1 MSSLPGQAPIS
12 PPPSERVGLFG
23 MRVRLGSL
31 EVSFA
36 QVCVLAA
43 IVFYSLAIPGD
54 LDYKLDALGFG
65 VCHQIS
71 THSYFIDGHQL
82 PLCARCSGIYLSAL
96 ASLSLLMVIR
106 RRSARLPVGSMI
118 TILAIFFGAMVIDGI
133 NSTLQTFGS
142 NIWESTNLV
151 RLITGSL
158 AGTAITF
165 FLYPVF
171 NMSVWSRDVRK
182 RESVL
187 DNPLELAG
195 YMVLVGVMVALVLDG
210 GDWLFY
216 PLSFLSIIGMLA
228 MLTMANAMLVLILT
242 RREARARTFSEVLT
256 PLLVAFLLSLVEI
269 TLLSWGRAS
278 LAPYMAN
285 NVGMPLVPG
294 LP

>member
-1 MSSLPGQAPIS
+1 
-12 PPPSERVGLFG
+12 
-23 MRVRLGSL
+23 MRVRLGAL
-31 EVSFA
+31 EISFL

-43 IVFYSLAIPGD
+43 IVFYSLAVPGD

-65 VCHQIS
+65 VCHQIG
-71 THSYFIDGHQL
+71 THSFYIAGHQL
-82 PLCARCSGIYLSAL
+82 PLCARCSGIYLAAL
-96 ASLSLLMVIR
+96 ASMGLMLFIR
-106 RRSARLPVGSMI
+106 RRASRLPVGSMI
-118 TILAIFFGAMVIDGI
+118 AILAVFFGAMVVDGV

-142 NIWESTNLV
+142 NIWESTNLL
-151 RLITGSL
+151 RLLTGSL
-158 AGTAITF
+158 AGTAIAF

-171 NMSVWSRDVRK
+171 NASIWSREARK

-187 DNPLELAG
+187 ESPIELAG
-195 YMVLVGVMVALVLDG
+195 YMLVVGLVVALVLDQ

-216 PLSFLSIIGMLA
+216 PLSLLSIIGMLA
-228 MLTMANAMLVLILT
+228 MLTMANTMLVLIVT
-242 RREARARTFSEVLT
+242 RREGKARTISEALT
-256 PLLVAFLLSLVEI
+256 PILVAVLLSLIEV

>member
-1 MSSLPGQAPIS
+1 
-12 PPPSERVGLFG
+12 
-23 MRVRLGSL
+23 VRLGTL
-31 EVSFA
+31 EISFL

-43 IVFYSLAIPGD
+43 IVFYSLAVPGD

-65 VCHQIS
+65 VCHQID
-71 THSYFIDGHQL
+71 THSFFVGGHQL
-82 PLCARCSGIYLSAL
+82 PLCARCSGIYLAAL
-96 ASLSLLMVIR
+96 ASLGLMLVIR
-106 RRSARLPVGSMI
+106 RRAARLPAVSMI
-118 TILAIFFGAMVIDGI
+118 TILAVFFGAMVVDGI

-142 NIWESTNLV
+142 NFWDSTNLV
-151 RLITGSL
+151 RLLTGSL
-158 AGTAITF
+158 AGTAIAF

-171 NMSVWSRDVRK
+171 NMSIWSREVRK

-187 DNPLELAG
+187 ESPLELAG
-195 YMVLVGVMVALVLDG
+195 YMLAVGLAVALVLDQ

-216 PLSFLSIIGMLA
+216 PLSLLSIIGMLA
-228 MLTMANAMLVLILT
+228 MLTMANTMLVLIVS
-242 RREARARTFSEVLT
+242 RREGKARIFSEALT
-256 PLLVAFLLSLVEI
+256 PILVAILLSLIEI

>member
-12 PPPSERVGLFG
+12 PPPSDRAGVFG
-23 MRVRLGSL
+23 MRVRLGAL
-31 EVSFA
+31 EISFL

-43 IVFYSLAIPGD
+43 IVFYSLAVPGD

-65 VCHQIS
+65 VCHQIG
-71 THSYFIDGHQL
+71 THSFYIAGHQL
-82 PLCARCSGIYLSAL
+82 PLCARCSGIYLAAL
-96 ASLSLLMVIR
+96 ASMGLMLFIR
-106 RRSARLPVGSMI
+106 RRASRLPVGSMI
-118 TILAIFFGAMVIDGI
+118 AILAVFFGAMVVDGV

-142 NIWESTNLV
+142 NIWESTNLL
-151 RLITGSL
+151 RLLTGSL
-158 AGTAITF
+158 AGTAIAF

-171 NMSVWSRDVRK
+171 NASIWSREARK

-187 DNPLELAG
+187 ESPIELAG
-195 YMVLVGVMVALVLDG
+195 YMLVVGLVVALVLDQ

-216 PLSFLSIIGMLA
+216 PLSLLSIIGMLA
-228 MLTMANAMLVLILT
+228 MLTMANTMLVLIVT
-242 RREARARTFSEVLT
+242 RREGKARTISEALT
-256 PLLVAFLLSLVEI
+256 PILVAVLLSLIEV

>member
-12 PPPSERVGLFG
+12 PPPSERAGLLG
-23 MRVRLGSL
+23 MRVRLGTV
-31 EVSFA
+31 EISFP
-36 QVCVLAA
+36 QVCIVAA

-65 VCHQIS
+65 VCHQIAE
-71 THSYFIDGHQL
+71 HSFFVDGHQL

-96 ASLSLLMVIR
+96 ASLGLLLVIR
-106 RRSARLPVGSMI
+106 RRAARLPVGGMVA
-118 TILAIFFGAMVIDGI
+118 ILAVFFGAMVLDGI

-158 AGTAITF
+158 AGTAVAF

-171 NMSVWSRDVRK
+171 NMSVWSREVRK

-187 DNPLELAG
+187 ESPIELAG
-195 YMVLVGVMVALVLDG
+195 YMLVVGLVVALVLDQ

-228 MLTMANAMLVLILT
+228 MLTMANTMLVLIMT
-242 RREARARTFSEVLT
+242 RREGKARTFSEALT
-256 PLLVAFLLSLVEI
+256 PILIAFLLSLIEI

>member
-31 EVSFA
+31 EISFL

-65 VCHQIS
+65 VCHQIG
-71 THSYFIDGHQL
+71 THSFFVDDHQL
-82 PLCARCSGIYLSAL
+82 PLCARCSGIYLAAL
-96 ASLSLLMVIR
+96 ASLGLLLVIR
-106 RRSARLPVGSMI
+106 RRAARLPAGSMI
-118 TILAIFFGAMVIDGI
+118 AILAVFFVAMVADGI
-133 NSTLQTFGS
+133 NSTLQNFGS
-142 NIWESTNLV
+142 NAWDSTNLV
-151 RLITGSL
+151 RLVTGSL
-158 AGTAITF
+158 AGTAIVF
-165 FLYPVF
+165 FLYPAF
-171 NMSVWSRDVRK
+171 NMSIWSREVRK

-187 DNPLELAG
+187 ENPLELAG
-195 YMVLVGVMVALVLDG
+195 YMVLVGLTVALVLDG

-228 MLTMANAMLVLILT
+228 MLTMANTMLVLILT
-242 RREARARTFSEVLT
+242 RREGKARTFSEVLT
-256 PLLVAFLLSLVEI
+256 PLLVAFLLSLIEI
-269 TLLSWGRAS
+269 TLLTWGRAS
-278 LAPYMAN
+278 LAPYMTN
-285 NVGMPLVPG
+285 NGGMPLVPG

>member
-1 MSSLPGQAPIS
+1 MSSVPSQAPIA
-12 PPPSERVGLFG
+12 PPPDERAGLFG

-31 EVSFA
+31 EISLL
-36 QVCVLAA
+36 QVCVIAA
-43 IVFYSLAIPGD
+43 IVVYSLAVPGD

-71 THSYFIDGHQL
+71 THSFFVGGQQL
-82 PLCARCSGIYLSAL
+82 PLCARCSGIYLAAL
-96 ASLSLLMVIR
+96 ASLVLLSVLR
-106 RRSARLPVGSMI
+106 RRAARLPVGSMI
-118 TILAIFFGAMVIDGI
+118 AILGLFFGAMVLDGI
-133 NSTLQTFGS
+133 NSTLQNFGG
-142 NIWESTNLV
+142 NFWNSTNLV

-158 AGTAITF
+158 AGTSIAF

-171 NMSVWSRDVRK
+171 NVSIWSREARK

-187 DNPLELAG
+187 DNPLQLAG
-195 YMVLVGVMVALVLDG
+195 YMVAVGLAVALVLDG

-216 PLSFLSIIGMLA
+216 PLSFLSIAG
-228 MLTMANAMLVLILT
+228 MLTMLTLANTMMVLIVT
-242 RREARARTFSEVLT
+242 RREGKARTFSEALT
-256 PLLVAFLLSLVEI
+256 PILIAFLLSLIEV

-285 NVGMPLVPG
+285 TLGMPVVPG

>member
-1 MSSLPGQAPIS
+1 
-12 PPPSERVGLFG
+12 
-23 MRVRLGSL
+23 MRARLGSL
-31 EVSFA
+31 EITFL

-43 IVFYSLAIPGD
+43 IVFYSLAVPGD

-71 THSYFIDGHQL
+71 THSFFVDGHQL

-96 ASLSLLMVIR
+96 ASLSLLLVIR
-106 RRSARLPVGSMI
+106 RRAARLPVGSMV
-118 TILAIFFGAMVIDGI
+118 TILAVFFGAMVIDGI

-158 AGTAITF
+158 AGTAVAF

-171 NMSVWSRDVRK
+171 NMSLWSREARK

-187 DNPLELAG
+187 ESPLELAG
-195 YMVLVGVMVALVLDG
+195 YMVAVGLMVALVLDG

-216 PLSFLSIIGMLA
+216 PLSFLSIIGMLS
-228 MLTMANAMLVLILT
+228 MLTMANTMLVLIAT
-242 RREARARTFSEVLT
+242 RREGRATTFSEVLT
-256 PLLVAFLLSLVEI
+256 PLLVAFLLSLIEI
-269 TLLSWGRAS
+269 SLLSWGRAS
-278 LAPYMAN
+278 LAPFMAN